1 MISVGQITALLSSW
15 TTGGLQELTFD
26 CDSGPC
32 TDGDWLEQ
40 VRSNLIDRMTG
51 YAEDQIEFSVLSL
64 VRDPILHHVEQLARN
79 VKTLQSL
86 RTRLSESQVDGVKG
100 TLGLG
105 DFNGV
110 LLDACPEL
118 GLTEQCLE
126 GVHIETDSAGGGSE
140 ADDLAERFVQLVR
153 RQQDIRRSI
162 LEEMQDRED
171 DYRFAEGKRHDY
183 SDAIERWARA
193 LSRKARV
200 KDLLGT

>member
-1 MISVGQITALLSSW
+1 MISVGQTTALLSSW

-32 TDGDWLEQ
+32 TGGDWLEQ

-86 RTRLSESQVDGVKG
+86 RTRLSESQVEGVKRI
-100 TLGLG
+100 LGPD
-105 DFNGV
+105 DFNSV

-118 GLTEQCLE
+118 ALTEQCLE
-126 GVHIETDSAGGGSE
+126 DVHLEAESGEGGSE
-140 ADDLAERFVQLVR
+140 VNDLAERFVQLVR
-153 RQQDIRRSI
+153 RQHDIRRSI

-171 DYRFAEGKRHDY
+171 DCRFSEGKRHDY

-193 LSRKARV
+193 LARKARV
-200 KDLLGT
+200 RDLLAT